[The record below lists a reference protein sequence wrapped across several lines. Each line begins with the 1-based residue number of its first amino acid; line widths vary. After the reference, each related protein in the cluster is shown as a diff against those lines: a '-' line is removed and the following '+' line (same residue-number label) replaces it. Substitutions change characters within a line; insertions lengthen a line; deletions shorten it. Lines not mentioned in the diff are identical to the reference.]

1 MFRCNP
7 AAAQV
12 PQDDKGEDIEM
23 EHDQRDRTTAR
34 RELLMALAAA
44 GAAMLLPWSGSPA
57 QPSPATRRLTD
68 IHHHY
73 YPREIITAWQDYMDR
88 NSGGR
93 LQPSVANWGPAA
105 SLEEMDKSDVATSIL
120 SLASIPGVWFGL
132 DASGMRRMS
141 RLCNEFAA
149 KMAQDHP
156 GRYGFFASLPM
167 PDVDGS
173 LTEIEY
179 AFDTLKADG
188 INLSTSFGDRWPGD
202 PAYKA
207 VFEEL
212 NRRKAVVFFHPYAPN
227 CCGSLN
233 SGIPPG
239 VLEFPYDSGR
249 AITSLLLSGS
259 LARLRDIRWL
269 FSHGGGVMPMLAG
282 RVAFFA
288 GARKDIAEI
297 APDGVPAELQ
307 RLYYDTANAAWPVS
321 MAGVLRMVPPSQVVF
336 GTDFPYVP
344 TTLQADALEKNGL
357 SAEALAAIRRDNAA
371 RLIPRLGA

>member
-1 MFRCNP
+1 
-7 AAAQV
+7 
-12 PQDDKGEDIEM
+12 M
-23 EHDQRDRTTAR
+23 EQEQRHCATSRRSILTT
-34 RELLMALAAA
+34 LAAA
-44 GAAMLLPWSGSPA
+44 GWGAALLPRCKLLA
-57 QPSPATRRLTD
+57 QPAPPERRFVDT
-68 IHHHY
+68 HHHY
-73 YPREIITAWQDYMDR
+73 YPREIIDAWQGYMSR
-88 NSGGR
+88 NNQGR
-93 LQPSVANWGPAA
+93 LQPNVANWAPAA
-105 SLEEMDKSDVATSIL
+105 SLDEMDKSGVATSIL

-132 DASGMRRMS
+132 DAEGMRRMS

-149 KMAQDHP
+149 KMVQDHP
-156 GRYGFFASLPM
+156 GRYGLFASLPM

-173 LTEIEY
+173 LAEIAY

-227 CCGSLN
+227 CCGGLN
-233 SGIPPG
+233 SSVPPG

-288 GARKDIAEI
+288 GSRKDIGEI
-297 APDGVPAELQ
+297 APNGVLAELQ
-307 RLYYDTANAAWPVS
+307 RLYYDTANAAWPTS
-321 MAGVLRMVPPSQVVF
+321 MAGLLKMVSPSQVLF
-336 GTDFPYVP
+336 GSDFPYVP
-344 TTLQADALEKNGL
+344 TALQADELQKNGL
-357 SAEALAAIRRDNAA
+357 SADALAAIQRDNAT
-371 RLIPRLGA
+371 RLIPRLNA

>member
-1 MFRCNP
+1 MQPRCSTSSAGNKEEDLKMGHKHHLDDASRRGLL
-7 AAAQV
+7 AA
-12 PQDDKGEDIEM
+12 I
-23 EHDQRDRTTAR
+23 
-34 RELLMALAAA
+34 AAA
-44 GAAMLLPWSGSPA
+44 GAGMLLPRCKLLA
-57 QPSPATRRLTD
+57 QPAPPARRLVDT
-68 IHHHY
+68 HHHY
-73 YPREIITAWQDYMDR
+73 YPREIIDAWQGYMTR
-88 NSGGR
+88 NGESR
-93 LQPSVANWGPAA
+93 LQPNVANWAPAA
-105 SLEEMDKSDVATSIL
+105 SLEEMDKSGVGTSIL

-132 DASGMRRMS
+132 DASGMRQMS

-149 KMAQDHP
+149 RMVQDHP
-156 GRYGFFASLPM
+156 GRYGLFASLPM

-173 LTEIEY
+173 LAEIAY
-179 AFDTLKADG
+179 AFDSLKADG

-202 PAYKA
+202 PAYKP

-233 SGIPPG
+233 SGVPPG
-239 VLEFPYDSGR
+239 FLEFPYDSGR

-269 FSHGGGVMPMLAG
+269 FSHGGGAMPMLAG
-282 RVAFFA
+282 RVAFFTA
-288 GARKDIAEI
+288 ARKDAAEI
-297 APDGVPAELQ
+297 APNGVLAELQ

-321 MAGVLRMVPPSQVVF
+321 MAGLLKMVPPSQIVF

-357 SAEALAAIRRDNAA
+357 SADALAAIQRDNAA

>member
-1 MFRCNP
+1 M
-7 AAAQV
+7 
-12 PQDDKGEDIEM
+12 G
-23 EHDQRDRTTAR
+23 HDHHRGTASR
-34 RELLMALAAA
+34 RELLRALAGWA
-44 GAAMLLPWSGSPA
+44 GIVALLPRSGLLA
-57 QPSPATRRLTD
+57 QPAPAARRLVDT
-68 IHHHY
+68 HHHF
-73 YPREIITAWQDYMDR
+73 YPREIIDGWQDYLSR
-88 NSGGR
+88 KGEAR
-93 LQPSVANWGPAA
+93 LQPNVANWATA
-105 SLEEMDKSDVATSIL
+105 SSLEEMDKSGVATSIL

-132 DASGMRRMS
+132 NASGMRRMS
-141 RLCNEFAA
+141 RRCNEFAA
-149 KMAQDHP
+149 KMVQDHP
-156 GRYGFFASLPM
+156 GRYGLFASLPM

-173 LTEIEY
+173 LAEIAY
-179 AFDTLKADG
+179 AFDDLKADG

-202 PAYKA
+202 PVYKT

-233 SGIPPG
+233 SGISPG

-297 APDGVPAELQ
+297 APNGVLGELQ

-321 MAGVLRMVPPSQVVF
+321 MAGLLKMVPPSQIVF
-336 GTDFPYVP
+336 GTDFPYLP
-344 TTLQADALEKNGL
+344 TALQADTLEKNGL
-357 SAEALAAIRRDNAA
+357 SAEALAAIQRDNAA
-371 RLIPRLGA
+371 RLIPRLAA

>member
-1 MFRCNP
+1 
-7 AAAQV
+7 
-12 PQDDKGEDIEM
+12 M
-23 EHDQRDRTTAR
+23 EHEHRHRAISRRSILTT
-34 RELLMALAAA
+34 LAATA
-44 GAAMLLPWSGSPA
+44 GAVALLPRCKSLA
-57 QPSPATRRLTD
+57 QSATRLVDT
-68 IHHHY
+68 HHHY
-73 YPREIITAWQDYMDR
+73 YPREIIEAWQGYMSR
-88 NSGGR
+88 KNEGR
-93 LQPSVANWGPAA
+93 LQPNVANWAPAA
-105 SLEEMDKSDVATSIL
+105 SLEEMDKSGVATSIL

-132 DASGMRRMS
+132 DAEGMRRMS

-149 KMAQDHP
+149 KMVQDHP
-156 GRYGFFASLPM
+156 GRYGLFASLPM

-173 LTEIEY
+173 LAEIGY
-179 AFDTLKADG
+179 AFDSLKADG

-202 PAYKA
+202 PNYNP

-233 SGIPPG
+233 SGVPPG

-297 APDGVPAELQ
+297 APNGILAELQ
-307 RLYYDTANAAWPVS
+307 RLYYDTANAAWPIS
-321 MAGVLRMVPPSQVVF
+321 MAGLLKMVPPSQIVF
-336 GTDFPYVP
+336 GTDFPYLP
-344 TTLQADALEKNGL
+344 TVMQADALEKNGL
-357 SAEALAAIRRDNAA
+357 SSDAFAAIQRDNAI
-371 RLIPRLGA
+371 RLIPRLSA

>member
-1 MFRCNP
+1 M
-7 AAAQV
+7 
-12 PQDDKGEDIEM
+12 G
-23 EHDQRDRTTAR
+23 HDYRHRAISR
-34 RELLMALAAA
+34 RRILKALAATA
-44 GAAMLLPWSGSPA
+44 GGAALLPRYGLRA
-57 QPSPATRRLTD
+57 QPAPATRRLVDT
-68 IHHHY
+68 HHHY
-73 YPREIITAWQDYMDR
+73 YPREIIDAWQGYITR
-88 NSGGR
+88 NSDGR
-93 LQPSVANWGPAA
+93 LQPNVANWAPAS
-105 SLEEMDKSDVATSIL
+105 SLEEMDKSGVGTSIL

-132 DASGMRRMS
+132 DPPEMRRMS

-149 KMAQDHP
+149 RMVQDHP
-156 GRYGFFASLPM
+156 GRYGLFASLPM

-173 LTEIEY
+173 LAEIAY
-179 AFDTLKADG
+179 AFDSLKADG
-188 INLSTSFGDRWPGD
+188 INLSTSFGDKWPGD
-202 PAYKA
+202 PTYKP

-233 SGIPPG
+233 SGVPPG
-239 VLEFPYDSGR
+239 LLEFPYDSGR

-297 APDGVPAELQ
+297 APNGVLAELQ
-307 RLYYDTANAAWPVS
+307 RLYYDTANAAWPTS
-321 MAGVLRMVPPSQVVF
+321 MAGLLKMVQPSQVLF

-344 TTLQADALEKNGL
+344 TAPQAKALEKNGL
-357 SAEALAAIRRDNAA
+357 SAEALAAIQRDNAT
-371 RLIPRLGA
+371 RLIPRLSA

>member
-1 MFRCNP
+1 MGHHHHYS
-7 AAAQV
+7 AASRRQLL
-12 PQDDKGEDIEM
+12 
-23 EHDQRDRTTAR
+23 TAI
-34 RELLMALAAA
+34 
-44 GAAMLLPWSGSPA
+44 AAMVAGVALLPRSGSHA
-57 QPSPATRRLTD
+57 QPAPATRRLVDT
-68 IHHHY
+68 HHHY
-73 YPREIITAWQDYMDR
+73 YPREIIDGWQDYMSR
-88 NSGGR
+88 HSEGR
-93 LQPSVANWGPAA
+93 LQPNVANWAPSS
-105 SLEEMDKSDVATSIL
+105 SLEEMDKSGVTTSIL

-132 DASGMRRMS
+132 DAPGMRRMS

-149 KMAQDHP
+149 KMVQDHP

-173 LTEIEY
+173 LAEIAY

-202 PAYKA
+202 ATYKP

-233 SGIPPG
+233 TGIPAG
-239 VLEFPYDSGR
+239 TLEFPYDSGR

-282 RVAFFA
+282 RVAFFTS
-288 GARKDIAEI
+288 ARKDIAEI
-297 APDGVPAELQ
+297 APDGALAELQ
-307 RLYYDTANAAWPVS
+307 RLYYDTANAAWPAS
-321 MAGVLRMVPPSQVVF
+321 MAGLLKMVPPSQIVF
-336 GTDFPYVP
+336 GTDFPYLP
-344 TTLQADALEKNGL
+344 TTLQADTLEKNGL
-357 SAEALAAIRRDNAA
+357 SPEALAAIQRDNAA
-371 RLIPRLGA
+371 RLIPRLSA

>member
-1 MFRCNP
+1 
-7 AAAQV
+7 
-12 PQDDKGEDIEM
+12 
-23 EHDQRDRTTAR
+23 
-34 RELLMALAAA
+34 
-44 GAAMLLPWSGSPA
+44 
-57 QPSPATRRLTD
+57 
-68 IHHHY
+68 
-73 YPREIITAWQDYMDR
+73 
-88 NSGGR
+88 
-93 LQPSVANWGPAA
+93 
-105 SLEEMDKSDVATSIL
+105 MDKSGVATSIL

-132 DASGMRRMS
+132 DAEGMRRMS

-149 KMAQDHP
+149 KMLQDHP
-156 GRYGFFASLPM
+156 GRYGLFASLPM

-173 LTEIEY
+173 LAEIGY
-179 AFDTLKADG
+179 AFNSLKADG

-202 PAYKA
+202 STYKP

-212 NRRKAVVFFHPYAPN
+212 NRCKAVVFFHPYAPN

-233 SGIPPG
+233 SGVPPG

-259 LARLRDIRWL
+259 LARWRDIRWL

-297 APDGVPAELQ
+297 APNGILAELQ
-307 RLYYDTANAAWPVS
+307 RLYYDTANAAWPIS
-321 MAGVLRMVPPSQVVF
+321 MAGLLKMVPPSQIVF

-344 TTLQADALEKNGL
+344 TATQAEALGKNGL
-357 SAEALAAIRRDNAA
+357 SSDALAAIQRDNAI
-371 RLIPRLGA
+371 RLIPRLSA